1 MTHRE
6 RILRAI
12 RGEWPDRLP
21 FAPRLDL
28 WYSANLQSGTLPEEY
43 KNRTPDEIARAQGWA
58 LHKINPEYQK
68 ARKPEDILHWALGI
82 LSSKETVYGFRFPP
96 DVNME
101 VNRNGGRTEITY
113 HTPVGSVRTTTIY
126 TEEMRKAGVSN
137 FWVEEPV
144 LKGPGDY
151 RAVGYIFENLKL
163 FRDDRDFLKW
173 KEDIGEDG
181 VPFTLAGRAASPM
194 HHIQKYF
201 VDATDFY
208 FHYHDYAREMQAL
221 AESMAPFFDRVI
233 QLAGDSPAEVVYWG
247 ANFDDMITYPAFFEK
262 DIVPWI
268 RKAAD
273 ILGRKGKFVSC
284 HCDGENLGLL
294 DLIRDSG
301 MHIAEAVTP
310 APMTKVPVEEYYR
323 RWSDKL
329 TLFGGIPSILLLQ
342 ESTTDEEFE
351 AYLDHLFRAIAPGKR
366 MILGIADSTPPK
378 AIFDRL
384 VRIGERVEKEGRLP
398 LEAGAFR
405 PLTRGALPG
414 AAKPAS
420 RGIVWDE
427 EFRQV
432 QNDVLEGDHAAILE
446 HIRVLLNKGAKA
458 EDILKR
464 GMLSAMEVISERFKS
479 GEAFI
484 PEVLLSARAMNE
496 AVRVLEPHLAGT
508 RPAAKGK
515 VIIGTVKGDLH
526 DIGKNLVLTMLKG
539 VGFETV
545 DLGTD
550 VTVPAFVRA
559 VEEHNPDILGLSALL
574 TTTMPQMK
582 AVLEGLEQKG
592 LRDKAKVMVGG
603 APVNEKFAR
612 DIGADGYAPD
622 GAEAVTLAKKL
633 MLEKEQEP
641 SPGGGRPQGGRPER
655 E

>member
-6 RILRAI
+6 RIIKAI
-12 RGEWPDRLP
+12 RGEMPDRLP

-28 WYSANLQSGTLPEEY
+28 WYTANVQAGTLPEKH
-43 KNRTPDEIARAQGWA
+43 KNRTFDEIARAEGWA

-68 ARKPEDILHWALGI
+68 NRKPEDNLHWALGI
-82 LSSKETVYGFRFPP
+82 LSYKESVFGFQFPP
-96 DVNME
+96 DVEQE
-101 VNRNGGRTEITY
+101 VKKTAGRTQITY
-113 HTPVGSVRTTTIY
+113 HTPVGSVSTTTVY

-137 FWVEEPV
+137 FWVEEHV
-144 LKGPGDY
+144 LKEAKDY
-151 RAVGYIFENLKL
+151 RPVGYIFENLKL
-163 FRDDRDFLKW
+163 YRDDRDFLQW
-173 KEDIGEDG
+173 KAEIGEDG

-208 FHYHDYAREMQAL
+208 FHYHDYAKEIRAL
-221 AESMAPFFDRVI
+221 AESMGGFFDQII
-233 QLAGDSPAEVVYWG
+233 QLIGDSPAEVVYWG

-301 MHIAEAVTP
+301 MHIAEAITP
-310 APMTKVPVEEYYR
+310 APMTKVPIEEYYR
-323 RWSDKL
+323 RWSGKL
-329 TLFGGIPSILLLQ
+329 TLFGGIPSILLLR
-342 ESTTDEEFE
+342 ESVSDEEFE
-351 AYLDHLFRAIAPGKR
+351 AYLGHLFKAVAPGKR
-366 MILGIADSTPPK
+366 MILGIADSTPPN
-378 AIFDRL
+378 AVFERL
-384 VRIGERVEKEGRLP
+384 VWIGEKVEKEGRLP

-405 PLTRGALPG
+405 PLTQQAMAEL
-414 AAKPAS
+414 AKTAS
-420 RGIVWDE
+420 REMVWDE

-432 QNDVLEGDHAAILE
+432 QNDVLEGDQAAIQDHL
-446 HIRVLLNKGAKA
+446 RGLLQKGAKA
-458 EDILKR
+458 EEILHR
-464 GMLSAMEVISERFKS
+464 GMLPAMEVIGERFKS

-496 AVRVLEPHLAGT
+496 AVKILEPHLAGT
-508 RPAAKGK
+508 NLVAKGK
-515 VIIGTVKGDLH
+515 VLIGTVKGDLH
-526 DIGKNLVLTMLKG
+526 DIGKNLVITMLKG

-545 DLGTD
+545 DLGID
-550 VTVPAFVRA
+550 VPAADFVKA
-559 VEEHNPDILGLSALL
+559 VEEHKPHILGLSALL

-582 AVLEGLEQKG
+582 AVLEGLKRKG
-592 LRDKAKVMVGG
+592 LRGQVKVMVGG

-633 MLEKEQEP
+633 LQ
-641 SPGGGRPQGGRPER
+641 
-655 E
+655 

>member
-12 RGEWPDRLP
+12 RGEMPDRLP

-28 WYSANLQSGTLPEEY
+28 WYTANAQSGTLPEKY
-43 KNRTPDEIARAQGWA
+43 KTCSFDEIARAEGWA
-58 LHKINPEYQK
+58 LHKINPEYQQV
-68 ARKPEDILHWALGI
+68 RKPEDNLHWALGI
-82 LSSKETVYGFRFPP
+82 LSYKETVYGFKFSP
-96 DVNME
+96 DVELEIKENA
-101 VNRNGGRTEITY
+101 GRTKITY
-113 HTPVGSVRTTTIY
+113 RTPVGSVSTTTVY

-137 FWVEEPV
+137 FWVDEHV
-144 LKGPGDY
+144 LKGPKDY
-151 RAVGYIFENLKL
+151 RVVGYIFENLKL

-173 KEDIGEDG
+173 KEGIGEDG
-181 VPFTLAGRAASPM
+181 VAFTLGGRAASPM

-208 FHYHDYAREMQAL
+208 FHYHDYAKEMRAL
-221 AESMAPFFDRVI
+221 AESMGKFFDQII
-233 QLAGDSPAEVVYWG
+233 QLVGDSSAEVVYWG
-247 ANFDDMITYPAFFEK
+247 ANFDDTITYPAFFEK

-273 ILGRKGKFVSC
+273 ILGRKGKYVSC

-310 APMTKVPVEEYYR
+310 APMTKVPIEEYYR

-329 TLFGGIPSILLLQ
+329 TLFGGIPSILLLR
-342 ESTTDEEFE
+342 ESISDEEFE
-351 AYLDHLFRAIAPGKR
+351 AYLEHLFKAVAPGKR

-378 AIFDRL
+378 AVFERL
-384 VRIGERVEKEGRLP
+384 VRIGEKVEKEGCLP

-405 PLTRGALPG
+405 PLIQPAMPE
-414 AAKPAS
+414 AAKPLS
-420 RGIVWDE
+420 REIVWDE

-432 QNDVLEGDHAAILE
+432 QNDVLEGDHAAIQE
-446 HIRVLLNKGAKA
+446 HIRGLLKKGAKA

-464 GMLSAMEVISERFKS
+464 GMLTAMEVINERFKS

-508 RPAAKGK
+508 QLAAKGK
-515 VIIGTVKGDLH
+515 VMIGTVKGDLH
-526 DIGKNLVLTMLKG
+526 DIGKNLVITMLKG

-545 DLGTD
+545 DLGID
-550 VTVPAFVRA
+550 VPAPAFIKA
-559 VEEHNPDILGLSALL
+559 VEEHKPHILGLSALL

-582 AVLEGLEQKG
+582 AVIDGLKQKG
-592 LRDKAKVMVGG
+592 LRDRVKVMVGG
-603 APVNEKFAR
+603 APVNDKFAR
-612 DIGADGYAPD
+612 DIGADGYAAD
-622 GAEAVTLAKKL
+622 GAEAVTLARKL
-633 MLEKEQEP
+633 MAEKQ
-641 SPGGGRPQGGRPER
+641 GRFAIP
-655 E
+655 

>member
-12 RGEWPDRLP
+12 RGEMPDRLP

-28 WYSANLQSGTLPEEY
+28 WYTANAQSGTLPEKY
-43 KNRTPDEIARAQGWA
+43 KTCSFDEIARAEGWA
-58 LHKINPEYQK
+58 LHKINPEYQQV
-68 ARKPEDILHWALGI
+68 RKPEDNLHWALGI
-82 LSSKETVYGFRFPP
+82 LSYKETVYGFKFSP
-96 DVNME
+96 DVELEIKENA
-101 VNRNGGRTEITY
+101 GRTKITY
-113 HTPVGSVRTTTIY
+113 RTPVGSVSTTTVY

-137 FWVEEPV
+137 FWVDEHV
-144 LKGPGDY
+144 LKGPKDY
-151 RAVGYIFENLKL
+151 RVVGYIFENLKL

-173 KEDIGEDG
+173 KEGIGEDG
-181 VPFTLAGRAASPM
+181 VAFTLGGRAASPM

-208 FHYHDYAREMQAL
+208 FHYHDYAKEMRAL
-221 AESMAPFFDRVI
+221 AESMGKFFDQII
-233 QLAGDSPAEVVYWG
+233 QLVGDSSAEVVYWG
-247 ANFDDMITYPAFFEK
+247 ANFDDTITYPAFFEK

-273 ILGRKGKFVSC
+273 ILGRKGKYVSC

-310 APMTKVPVEEYYR
+310 APMTKVPIQEYYR

-329 TLFGGIPSILLLQ
+329 TLFGGIPSILLLR
-342 ESTTDEEFE
+342 ESISDEEFE
-351 AYLDHLFRAIAPGKR
+351 AYLEHLFKAVAPGKR

-378 AIFDRL
+378 AVFERL
-384 VRIGERVEKEGRLP
+384 VRIGEKVEKEGCLP

-405 PLTRGALPG
+405 PLIQPAMPE
-414 AAKPAS
+414 AAKPLS
-420 RGIVWDE
+420 REIVWDE

-432 QNDVLEGDHAAILE
+432 QNDVLEGDHAAIQE
-446 HIRVLLNKGAKA
+446 HIRGLLKKGAKA

-464 GMLSAMEVISERFKS
+464 GMLTAMEVINERFKS

-508 RPAAKGK
+508 QLAAKGK
-515 VIIGTVKGDLH
+515 VMIGTVKGDLH
-526 DIGKNLVLTMLKG
+526 DIGKNLVITMLKG

-545 DLGTD
+545 DLGID
-550 VTVPAFVRA
+550 VPAPAFIKA
-559 VEEHNPDILGLSALL
+559 VEEHKPHILGLSALL

-582 AVLEGLEQKG
+582 AVIDGLKQKG
-592 LRDKAKVMVGG
+592 LRDRVKVMVGG
-603 APVNEKFAR
+603 APVNDKFAR
-612 DIGADGYAPD
+612 DIGADGYAAD
-622 GAEAVTLAKKL
+622 GAEAVTLARKL
-633 MLEKEQEP
+633 MAEKQ
-641 SPGGGRPQGGRPER
+641 GRFAIP
-655 E
+655 

>member
-12 RGEWPDRLP
+12 RGEMPDRLP

-28 WYSANLQSGTLPEEY
+28 WYTANAQSGTLPEKY
-43 KNRTPDEIARAQGWA
+43 KTCSFDEIARAEGWA
-58 LHKINPEYQK
+58 LHKINPEYQQV
-68 ARKPEDILHWALGI
+68 RKPEDNLHWALGI
-82 LSSKETVYGFRFPP
+82 LSYKETVYGFKFSP
-96 DVNME
+96 DVELEIKENA
-101 VNRNGGRTEITY
+101 GRTKITY
-113 HTPVGSVRTTTIY
+113 RTPVGSVSTTTVY

-137 FWVEEPV
+137 FWVDEHV
-144 LKGPGDY
+144 LKGPKDY
-151 RAVGYIFENLKL
+151 RVVGYIFENLKL

-173 KEDIGEDG
+173 KEGIGEDG
-181 VPFTLAGRAASPM
+181 VAFTLGGRAASPM

-208 FHYHDYAREMQAL
+208 FHYHDYAKEMRAL
-221 AESMAPFFDRVI
+221 AESMGKFFDQII
-233 QLAGDSPAEVVYWG
+233 QLVGDSSAEVVYWG
-247 ANFDDMITYPAFFEK
+247 ANFDDTITYPAFFEK

-273 ILGRKGKFVSC
+273 ILGRKGKYVSC

-329 TLFGGIPSILLLQ
+329 TLFGGIPSILLLR
-342 ESTTDEEFE
+342 ESISDEEFE
-351 AYLDHLFRAIAPGKR
+351 AYLEHLFKAVAPGKR

-378 AIFDRL
+378 AVFERL
-384 VRIGERVEKEGRLP
+384 VRIGEKVEKEGCLP

-405 PLTRGALPG
+405 PLIQPAMPE
-414 AAKPAS
+414 AAKPLS
-420 RGIVWDE
+420 REIVWDE

-432 QNDVLEGDHAAILE
+432 QNDVLEGDHAAIQE
-446 HIRVLLNKGAKA
+446 HIRGLLKKGAKA

-464 GMLSAMEVISERFKS
+464 GMLTAMEVINERFKS

-508 RPAAKGK
+508 QLAAKGK
-515 VIIGTVKGDLH
+515 VMIGTVKGDLH
-526 DIGKNLVLTMLKG
+526 DIGKNLVITMLKG

-545 DLGTD
+545 DLGID
-550 VTVPAFVRA
+550 VPAPAFIKA
-559 VEEHNPDILGLSALL
+559 VEEHKPHILGLSALL

-582 AVLEGLEQKG
+582 AVIDGLKQKG
-592 LRDKAKVMVGG
+592 LRDRVKVMVGG
-603 APVNEKFAR
+603 APVNDKFAR
-612 DIGADGYAPD
+612 DIGADGYAAD
-622 GAEAVTLAKKL
+622 GAEAVTLARKL
-633 MLEKEQEP
+633 MAET
-641 SPGGGRPQGGRPER
+641 
-655 E
+655 